1 MQSEAALQ
9 RVGQDA
15 GKGRQQGTAQDY
27 TARCSGEKA
36 RTRGGRKQA
45 VPQPA
50 KTGTER
56 KRGNRPLLRDGACY
70 CRTQRT
76 SPGVACFTARAPSPP
91 AKKPVA
97 ISAVALR
104 ESR

>member
-15 GKGRQQGTAQDY
+15 GKGRQQGTAQEY
-27 TARCSGEKA
+27 TARCSGEEA
-36 RTRGGRKQA
+36 RIRGGRKQT

-56 KRGNRPLLRDGACY
+56 TRGDRVCCAMAPAIAVLGV
-70 CRTQRT
+70 T
-76 SPGVACFTARAPSPP
+76 SPGVACFTARTPSPP

-97 ISAVALR
+97 ISAVAL
-104 ESR
+104 